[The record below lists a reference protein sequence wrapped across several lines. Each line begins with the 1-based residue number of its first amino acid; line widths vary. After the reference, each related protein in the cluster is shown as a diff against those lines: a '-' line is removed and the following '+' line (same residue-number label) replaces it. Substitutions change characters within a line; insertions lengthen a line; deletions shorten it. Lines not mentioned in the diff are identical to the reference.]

1 MKCWGRKLT
10 VEWPLIQGGVVIL
23 LVTSCYGTGT
33 GFHWMS
39 HWAQVQTVYLFSKDC
54 VIIIVTNIYKQLVK
68 STIMMI
74 K

>member
-1 MKCWGRKLT
+1 MLGEKTYCG
-10 VEWPLIQGGVVIL
+10 VASHPGGSSDTL
-23 LVTSCYGTGT
+23 SFFMLKGTGT
-33 GFHWMS
+33 GFCWVS

>member
-33 GFHWMS
+33 GFCWVS